1 MTDSELLDRR
11 IEQLVVDTVKRELRK
26 GGIGG
31 AVQAVQGLD
40 TQGLARGIRFDQTSD
55 ETLEQHIK
63 VVQETGQTVAGL
75 TESVLL
81 ESLRRANARAGEY
94 ARELSKLRHEHNDL
108 EQRYEIQGNS
118 HRRFKL
124 ASEELKKT
132 CSRLVDERDQAQRYY
147 KEYKERCAELEG
159 ANKDLGTELNRV
171 GFELE
176 SERSAHDH
184 LRAAYNELAKETA

>member
-94 ARELSKLRHEHNDL
+94 ARELSKLSADNQSADAQVVRMAGRITRLVKQLDEA
-108 EQRYEIQGNS
+108 QKIG
-118 HRRFKL
+118 
-124 ASEELKKT
+124 A
-132 CSRLVDERDQAQRYY
+132 RLVDERDQAQR
-147 KEYKERCAELEG
+147 KADTMQS
-159 ANKDLGTELNRV
+159 DLD
-171 GFELE
+171 
-176 SERSAHDH
+176 SA
-184 LRAAYNELAKETA
+184 RADATRWHRAYNELAKETA